1 MIKMLVSDVSYEYYF
16 SSYNC
21 GREGKL
27 SPSDFD
33 FYCRRATEEVALRIN
48 NDATE
53 EQKDNLRLAICEVAD
68 LISSSAA
75 PHNIKSENIDGYSVT
90 YKDHA
95 PLSSSIASILEKHLS
110 GSGLLYRGV

>member
-1 MIKMLVSDVSYEYYF
+1 MLVSDVSYEYYL

-48 NDATE
+48 GKADE
-53 EQKDNLRLAICEVAD
+53 EHKNSVRLAICEVAD

-95 PLSSSIASILEKHLS
+95 PLSLSIASILEKHLS

>member
-1 MIKMLVSDVSYEYYF
+1 MLVSDVSYEYYL

-33 FYCRRATEEVALRIN
+33 FYCRRASEEVALRIN
-48 NDATE
+48 GEADE
-53 EQKDNLRLAICEVAD
+53 EHKSSVRLAICEVAD
-68 LISSSAA
+68 FLSSTAA
-75 PHNIKSENIDGYSVT
+75 LHNVKSESIDGYSVT
-90 YKDHA
+90 YNDSA
-95 PLSSSIASILEKHLS
+95 PLSSRITGIVEKHLS